1 MFAIELI
8 QGIKIKQLFFTL
20 FVAAITSLFFYLA
33 DYYLPPTPLLIIS
46 LFFLVAGMNICVDM
60 LKRFGIAT
68 IFMFF
73 VAMFTFNL
81 AELGLFNWNK
91 VITYVIAIIIFE
103 VIHLIFKIE
112 LSSLHLDIIIGT
124 TISFTSMFLV
134 SAMLLSQTVLLVF
147 SSELIN
153 LLILTFSTS
162 IVSSTIFALIWGK
175 LSTTKKII
183 KFEAY
188 LASFGR

>member
-33 DYYLPPTPLLIIS
+33 DFYLPPTPLLIIS

>member
-1 MFAIELI
+1 
-8 QGIKIKQLFFTL
+8 
-20 FVAAITSLFFYLA
+20 
-33 DYYLPPTPLLIIS
+33 
-46 LFFLVAGMNICVDM
+46 
-60 LKRFGIAT
+60 
-68 IFMFF
+68 
-73 VAMFTFNL
+73 
-81 AELGLFNWNK
+81 
-91 VITYVIAIIIFE
+91 
-103 VIHLIFKIE
+103 
-112 LSSLHLDIIIGT
+112 
-124 TISFTSMFLV
+124 MFLV

>member
-103 VIHLIFKIE
+103 VIHLIFFCLK
-112 LSSLHLDIIIGT
+112 SD
-124 TISFTSMFLV
+124 
-134 SAMLLSQTVLLVF
+134 
-147 SSELIN
+147 
-153 LLILTFSTS
+153 
-162 IVSSTIFALIWGK
+162 
-175 LSTTKKII
+175 
-183 KFEAY
+183 
-188 LASFGR
+188 

>member
-147 SSELIN
+147 DQYSFFNYFCFDL
-153 LLILTFSTS
+153 
-162 IVSSTIFALIWGK
+162 GQ
-175 LSTTKKII
+175 II
-183 KFEAY
+183 YNKENY
-188 LASFGR
+188 